1 MKKIYGNKDI
11 LSSVDAMFES
21 GRIPHSFL
29 IFGEKGLGKKTIAD
43 YIASRLVE
51 SERVNAHPDVIYAEH
66 EGKLQ
71 GFKADHVRHLMAD
84 SFITPN
90 NADKKVYIF
99 TDCDNMSQTAQNAL
113 LKVVEEPPSFSYF
126 IFTVS
131 SKDLMLSTILSR
143 VVSIGATECSEEDCR
158 KALTEKGFSD
168 DEILSAISAFHGN
181 IGKCESYISDENIRK
196 RIETVRN
203 IADSIAE
210 WNEYKT
216 LKFLSSIDGER
227 TDMKEALY
235 ALSKIMRDASVARF
249 GGKPIGCYPD
259 GAKRISEKISS
270 KKIEG
275 IYLIITETIK
285 KFDTNVSA
293 GIELASLCGQIYNL
307 YL

>member
-90 NADKKVYIF
+90 NSDKKVYIF

-113 LKVVEEPPSFSYF
+113 LKVIEEPPSFSYF

>member
-51 SERVNAHPDVIYAEH
+51 SERVNAHPDIIYAEH

-143 VVSIGATECSEEDCR
+143 VISLGATECSEEDCR
-158 KALTEKGFSD
+158 NALVEKGFSD

-181 IGKCESYISDENIRK
+181 IGKCESYISDENIRE

-227 TDMKEALY
+227 TDIKEALY
-235 ALSKIMRDASVARF
+235 ALSKIMRDASVSRF
-249 GGKPIGCYPD
+249 GGKQIGCYPD

>member
-113 LKVVEEPPSFSYF
+113 LKVIEEPPSFSYF

>member
-51 SERVNAHPDVIYAEH
+51 SEKVSAHPDVIYAEH

-168 DEILSAISAFHGN
+168 DDISSAISAFHGN

-227 TDMKEALY
+227 SDIKEALY

-249 GGKPIGCYPD
+249 DGKPIGCYPD